1 MVNDKMLYTNA
12 YGQTV
17 GEPLPDW
24 RGAGLLQRRALRG
37 RLTRLE
43 PLSAQAHGADLF
55 DAYSLADD
63 NRDWTWLASNRPES
77 LAQAEAWIQ
86 GKIDDPA
93 IVPFAVIDARADKA
107 VGVVCFMAIDRPNG
121 TVEIGHVT
129 WSRAM
134 KRRVTGTEAVWLLL
148 REACACGYRRV
159 EWKTDS
165 MNVASRRAAERL
177 GFTFEGRF
185 RKKMVR
191 KGRNRDSDW
200 LSMLDD
206 EWPRVDAAIQ
216 RWLAPDNFDAE
227 GQQLTRLRTS

>member
-1 MVNDKMLYTNA
+1 MPYTNA

-24 RGAGLLQRRALRG
+24 RGADLLERHALHG
-37 RLTRLE
+37 RLTRLV
-43 PLSAQAHGADLF
+43 PLSAQDHAADLF
-55 DAYSLADD
+55 DAFSLVPD

-77 LAQAEAWIQ
+77 LAETTAWLEN
-86 GKIDDPA
+86 KVEDPA
-93 IVPFAVIDARADKA
+93 LVPFAVIDARSEKA
-107 VGVVCFMAIDRPNG
+107 VGVVCFMAIDRANG
-121 TVEIGHVT
+121 TVDIGHVT

-134 KRRVTGTEAVWLLL
+134 KQSVTGTEAVWLLL
-148 REACACGYRRV
+148 REAFACGYRRV

-165 MNVASRRAAERL
+165 LNVASRRAAERL

-206 EWPRVDAAIQ
+206 EWPLRDAAIQ
-216 RWLAPDNFDAE
+216 RWLAPENFDAR